1 MKILLADDHVL
12 FREGLAM
19 MIMTIFPQ
27 SHIYQV
33 SNWTESCQSLEHN
46 SFDLALL
53 DLFMPAEFSWE
64 KSLYYFLNTQPV
76 LPVCIVSASDNILYL
91 QTAFKLGVK
100 GYIHK
105 SAEVIEIKQALISII
120 NGKLYFPSHLS
131 NIIHKP
137 NQQMKQFLLTS
148 RQREIL
154 SLLAKSYSNQLISER
169 INLSE
174 STVKSHI
181 HNIFKLLEVKN
192 RMEAVKKA
200 QQHGLLI

>member
-1 MKILLADDHVL
+1 MNILLADDHVL

-19 MIMTIFPQ
+19 MIMNIFPQ

-33 SNWTESCQSLEHN
+33 SNWTESCQSLKQN

-53 DLFMPAEFSWE
+53 DLFMPTESSWE
-64 KSLYYFLNTQPV
+64 KSLGYFIKTQPI
-76 LPVCIVSASDNILYL
+76 LPVCIVSASDNNLYL
-91 QTAFKLGVK
+91 QAAFKLGVK

-105 SAEVIEIKQALISII
+105 SAEVVEIKQALIQIA
-120 NGKLYFPSHLS
+120 NGELFFPSHLS
-131 NIIHKP
+131 NIIHKS

-154 SLLAKSYSNQLISER
+154 SLLAKSYSNQLIAER

-192 RMEAVKKA
+192 RMEAVDKA
-200 QQHGLLI
+200 QQQGLLI